1 MFKMPPA
8 LLKRSFVLY
17 FLLLLPKCLIHG
29 ADNNDDFLTTKYD
42 FVIVGAGS
50 AGSVVAGCLS
60 ENPSVKVLLLEA
72 GEYPPPESEIPAEI
86 LMGTKYDWQFK
97 VTPQFNA
104 CLTLPN
110 NQCSYNRGKALGGT
124 GTLNSMMYIRGN
136 HKDYDNWVSM
146 GNEGWSWKDVL
157 PYFKKAEGNTIKW
170 IEHDTYYHS
179 SKGPLTVSEPPFPQ
193 TESSKLFLKSSEA
206 QGYKIIDVNGKS
218 QVGFM
223 PIAFTIRDGARC
235 SSFIA
240 YLLPALDRK
249 NLKVLTQAQVTK
261 IILDDNKRAVGVTF
275 SRNGSEYN
283 VTATKEVII
292 SAGVI
297 QSPQILM
304 LSGIGPA
311 DHLKK
316 FKIPVVVDLPGV
328 GSNFRDHVVNSAP
341 SWSSVNLQ
349 TISAADPTS
358 NKSLTEWLY
367 FRRGPRTVPLGLES
381 VGFVSSSKNWDKN
394 WPDLQIIFVSTSN
407 PFVTQGNGLISCIA
421 LLLRPKTTGFI
432 RLQSADGLA
441 SPLINMQYLSNED
454 DANRLLE
461 GTKMCLKLVNPTAY
475 QGYNLTLNTDLDF
488 GCKKFLPNTDE
499 YFKCVQPFT
508 TTVGLHAVGTCK
520 MGPVYD
526 TMAVVD
532 PVGLSVYKVKGLRVI
547 DASVIPQAVS
557 GNPNTAII
565 MVAEKACDAIKRT
578 WSLN

>member
-1 MFKMPPA
+1 MPPA
-8 LLKRSFVLY
+8 VISRIFVLY
-17 FLLLLPKCLIHG
+17 FLLLLIKCLIHG
-29 ADNNDDFLTTKYD
+29 ADNDDEFLTTKYD
-42 FVIVGAGS
+42 FVVGAGS

-72 GEYPPPESEIPAEI
+72 GEYPPPESEIPAVS

-104 CLTLPN
+104 CLTWPN
-110 NQCSYNRGKALGGT
+110 NQCAFSRGKVLGGT
-124 GTLNSMMYIRGN
+124 GTINGMMYIRGN
-136 HKDYDNWVSM
+136 HKDYDNWASI

-179 SKGPLTVSEPPFPQ
+179 SKGPLTVSEPSFPQ

-206 QGYKIIDVNGKS
+206 HGYKMIDVNGKS

-223 PIAFTIRDGARC
+223 PIAFTLRDGARC

-311 DHLKK
+311 GHLKK

-328 GSNFRDHVVNSAP
+328 GSNFQDHVVNTAS

-349 TISAADPTS
+349 TLSSADSTS

-367 FRRGPRTVPLGLES
+367 FRKGPLTVPLGSES
-381 VGFVSSSKNWDKN
+381 VGFVSTSKNLDRD
-394 WPDLQIIFVSTSN
+394 WPDVQLLFVSTFN
-407 PFVTQGNGLISCIA
+407 PLVTQGNGLISCIPF
-421 LLLRPKTTGFI
+421 LLRPKSTGFI

-454 DANRLLE
+454 DASRLLE

-508 TTVGLHAVGTCK
+508 SAPGFHAVGTCK

-526 TMAVVD
+526 RMAVVD

-547 DASVIPQAVS
+547 DASIIPQAVS
-557 GNPNTAII
+557 GNPNAAII